1 MDDPTRLDYLKA
13 DLQQRTTANDD
24 YLMFLLDAAE
34 NAIKEEGMKDN
45 GEPEYDLVVIQYA
58 AYLFRKRGSSNTE
71 MPRFL
76 RYKLNNMKLRQFRK
90 EDNGDGGD
98 I

>member
-13 DLQQRTTANDD
+13 DLQQRTNANDN
-24 YLMFLLDAAE
+24 YLNFLLDAAE
-34 NAIKEEGMKDN
+34 NAIKEEGVKDN
-45 GEPEYDLVVIQYA
+45 GQPEYDLVIIQYA
-58 AYLFRKRGSSNTE
+58 AHLFRKRGSSNTE